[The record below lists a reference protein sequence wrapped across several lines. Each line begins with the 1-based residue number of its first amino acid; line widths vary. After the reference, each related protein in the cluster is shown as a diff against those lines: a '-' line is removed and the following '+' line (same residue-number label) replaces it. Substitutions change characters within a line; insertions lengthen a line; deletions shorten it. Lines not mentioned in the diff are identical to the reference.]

1 MRGKYCVSLEGQLL
15 DPKSLRAATGKKAD
29 WNEIAK
35 DCRVFA
41 YATGGHLSL
50 GIEDGEDAPPAD
62 QCILADLPDTLR
74 RKLGASWAIDASGA
88 REVHA

>member
-15 DPKSLRAATGKKAD
+15 DPKSLRAATGKTAD

-35 DCRVFA
+35 DCSVFA

-50 GIEDGEDAPPAD
+50 GIENGEDAPPAD

-74 RKLGASWAIDASGA
+74 RKLGASWAIDAPGVRDEYA
-88 REVHA
+88 